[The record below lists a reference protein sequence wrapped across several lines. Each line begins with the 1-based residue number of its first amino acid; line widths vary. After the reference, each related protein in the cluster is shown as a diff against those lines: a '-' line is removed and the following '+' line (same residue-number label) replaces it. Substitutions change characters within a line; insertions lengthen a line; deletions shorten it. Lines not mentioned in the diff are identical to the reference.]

1 MYINIIIIHLVYI
14 FIYPEIGEPR
24 LHLPSFPVGGFTW
37 FSCSIPTHGM
47 MIPDWCSSFLD
58 ALKSLAVLIWDFPAT
73 FYILP
78 WCRCTSKRI
87 RQLAVEAAGHRAEAS
102 NRRNRRN
109 QVCIYTYI
117 IMCIY
122 IHTYVQHENGFSQ
135 HEMGDKVHTQCVAND
150 IFDTA
155 NNDDSTT

>member
-78 WCRCTSKRI
+78 
-87 RQLAVEAAGHRAEAS
+87 
-102 NRRNRRN
+102 
-109 QVCIYTYI
+109 
-117 IMCIY
+117 
-122 IHTYVQHENGFSQ
+122 
-135 HEMGDKVHTQCVAND
+135 
-150 IFDTA
+150 
-155 NNDDSTT
+155 